1 MWTAFS
7 AALLIAGAVAI
18 YAGWALTLAAQGAPV
33 GLLLLGAPLA
43 YCAIVLVM
51 TLVYFAA
58 AWIYRAER
66 PPQAQIGVVATLRL
80 IGNEYRAL
88 LGSAPRMIFYK
99 LLVRDP
105 PPEPSHSPVL
115 LLHGV
120 LCNAGVWS
128 RFARGLKARGVR
140 PVYTISYGPPLA
152 SIDLFAEQLAEKI
165 DSILSETGASSVVI
179 VAHSMGGLVALAYCR
194 RYGDEKV
201 RRLISLATPYHGSV
215 HASCFPGLCLAELRP
230 ESRWLRRLYH
240 REFPLPPISSIW
252 SWHDSMVAP
261 QTSCKLNGAQNI
273 SIVGVGHNAILADHG
288 AFRRVVA
295 LIRAEQAHAETE
307 ERELALT
314 SESLESVAQTPS
326 APA

>member
-7 AALLIAGAVAI
+7 AALLIAGGTAI
-18 YAGWALTLAAQGAPV
+18 YAGWALTMAAKGTPTV
-33 GLLLLGAPLA
+33 LLLLGGPLV
-43 YCAIVLVM
+43 YCAIVFVI

-66 PPQAQIGVVATLRL
+66 PPQAQIGTVATLRL

-88 LGSAPRMIFYK
+88 LGSAGRVIFYK

-105 PPEPSHSPVL
+105 APQPSHSPVL

-128 RFARGLKARGVR
+128 RFARRLKACGVH
-140 PVYTISYGPPLA
+140 PVYTVSYGPPLA

-165 DSILSETGASSVVI
+165 DDILLETGASSVVV

-194 RYGDEKV
+194 RYGDEKI

-215 HASCFPGLCLAELRP
+215 HASCFPGVCLTELRP
-230 ESRWLRRLYH
+230 ESRWLRQLYH

-261 QTSCKLNGAQNI
+261 QTSCKLEGAQNI
-273 SIVGVGHNAILADHG
+273 SLVAVGHNAILADAG
-288 AFRRVVA
+288 AFRRALA

-307 ERELALT
+307 DRELALT
-314 SESLESVAQTPS
+314 SESLASIAQTPS
-326 APA
+326 ARA